1 MPVVVPMVVAPVKGL
16 RVATVRAGRVDVILT
31 GLLPADVAVMRVV
44 RPKAVAQVPVVPVGV
59 VVKVAVPK
67 DVAPKGVVPKDARVL
82 MDLRHITRNDSSN
95 TRWSSTRTK
104 TASSAKRSC

>member
-1 MPVVVPMVVAPVKGL
+1 MQVVVPKVAVRVKVF
-16 RVATVRAGRVDVILT
+16 RAVMVRAERGDATQTVLLPVDV
-31 GLLPADVAVMRVV
+31 AAMRVV
-44 RPKAVAQVPVVPVGV
+44 LPKAVDQEP

-67 DVAPKGVVPKDARVL
+67 VVVRKDARVL